1 MDPLN
6 IKDLQAI
13 NYSMAKVD
21 LPNIME
27 IYTKVSGKMKKLKEK
42 EYLLIK
48 IMEIYMMENGK
59 KINNMALELNHGL
72 KEPLYIKDSSLTVLK
87 QEKELL
93 SKVTQNTK
101 AIS

>member
-1 MDPLN
+1 
-6 IKDLQAI
+6 
-13 NYSMAKVD
+13 
-21 LPNIME
+21 ME
-27 IYTKVSGKMKKLKEK
+27 IYTKVSGKMEKLKEK